1 MKQTTVYYKI
11 SNTLINNLKH
21 RDDIKILKKPSFLTK
36 LFSKKRYPD
45 IYFHSGEL
53 DENSIEF
60 IKNSKFVVT
69 NSFSN
74 LNLILAKTKISH
86 EKIKVIYPSV
96 DIKYQKPKE
105 LKEKYKDR
113 FSLTENTKI
122 IFFTAKNFKTSG
134 VKEFLQIVSNL
145 SFIDFKVIIAG
156 AKQQL
161 AALEFTLP
169 KYSKLEPKII
179 LLDESKEKLDELYLI
194 SDVFLLPSYNKN
206 IASSVI
212 KAMFCKCVVFSTMN
226 NDAKEILDVYATMEN
241 PNDPSTA
248 FKIDAILFDE
258 NELKKIK
265 KQNRNIALE
274 MSLDKNIEKFNDIL
288 TKIYL

>member
-21 RDDIKILKKPSFLTK
+21 RDDIKILKKPSFITK

-156 AKQQL
+156 TKQQL

-241 PNDPSTA
+241 PNDPSTS

-265 KQNRNIALE
+265 KQNREIALE
-274 MSLDKNIEKFNDIL
+274 MSLDKNIDKFNDIL
-288 TKIYL
+288 TKI

>member
-1 MKQTTVYYKI
+1 MKQTTIHYKTN
-11 SNTLINNLKH
+11 NTLINNLKH

-288 TKIYL
+288 TKI

>member
-134 VKEFLQIVSNL
+134 VKEFLKIVSNL

-226 NDAKEILDVYATMEN
+226 NDAKEIIDVYATMEN

-258 NELKKIK
+258 NELKKVK

-288 TKIYL
+288 TKI

>member
-156 AKQQL
+156 TKQQL

-179 LLDESKEKLDELYLI
+179 LLDESKENLDELYLI

-226 NDAKEILDVYATMEN
+226 NDAKEIIDVYATMEIQM
-241 PNDPSTA
+241 TLA
-248 FKIDAILFDE
+248 QL
-258 NELKKIK
+258 L
-265 KQNRNIALE
+265 R
-274 MSLDKNIEKFNDIL
+274 
-288 TKIYL
+288 

>member
-60 IKNSKFVVT
+60 IKNSKFIVT

-105 LKEKYKDR
+105 LKEKYKDI

-156 AKQQL
+156 TKQQL

-226 NDAKEILDVYATMEN
+226 NDAKEIIDVYATMEN
-241 PNDPSTA
+241 PNDPSTS

-288 TKIYL
+288 TKI

>member
-21 RDDIKILKKPSFLTK
+21 RKDIKILKKPSFLTK

-53 DENSIEF
+53 DENSIDF

-122 IFFTAKNFKTSG
+122 IFFTSINFKTSG

-156 AKQQL
+156 TKQQL

-179 LLDESKEKLDELYLI
+179 LLDESKENLDELYLI

-265 KQNRNIALE
+265 KQNREIALE
-274 MSLDKNIEKFNDIL
+274 MSLDKNIDKFNDIL
-288 TKIYL
+288 TKI

>member
-156 AKQQL
+156 TKQQL

-226 NDAKEILDVYATMEN
+226 NDAKEIIDVYATMEN

-288 TKIYL
+288 TKI

>member
-11 SNTLINNLKH
+11 NNTLINNLKH

-226 NDAKEILDVYATMEN
+226 NDAKEIIDVYATMEN

-288 TKIYL
+288 TKI

>member
-1 MKQTTVYYKI
+1 MKQTTIHYKT
-11 SNTLINNLKH
+11 SNTLINRLKA
-21 RDDIKILKKPSFLTK
+21 RDDIKILKKPSFITK

-156 AKQQL
+156 TKQQL

-169 KYSKLEPKII
+169 KYSKLESKII
-179 LLDESKEKLDELYLI
+179 LLDESKESLDELYLI

-265 KQNRNIALE
+265 KQNREIALE
-274 MSLDKNIEKFNDIL
+274 MSLDKNIDKFNDIL
-288 TKIYL
+288 TKI

>member
-53 DENSIEF
+53 DENSIDF

-156 AKQQL
+156 TKQQL

-288 TKIYL
+288 TKI

>member
-74 LNLILAKTKISH
+74 LNLILAKIKISH

-122 IFFTAKNFKTSG
+122 IFFTAKKFKTSG

-226 NDAKEILDVYATMEN
+226 NDAKEIIDVYATMEN

-288 TKIYL
+288 TKI

>member
-156 AKQQL
+156 TKQQL

-226 NDAKEILDVYATMEN
+226 NDAKEIIDVYATMEN

-274 MSLDKNIEKFNDIL
+274 MSLDKNIDKFNDIL
-288 TKIYL
+288 TKI

>member
-21 RDDIKILKKPSFLTK
+21 RKDIKILKKPSFITK

-288 TKIYL
+288 TKI

>member
-21 RDDIKILKKPSFLTK
+21 RDDIKILKKPSFITK

-105 LKEKYKDR
+105 LKEKYKDK

-134 VKEFLQIVSNL
+134 VKEFLQIVSNI

-179 LLDESKEKLDELYLI
+179 LLDESKENLDELYLI

-241 PNDPSTA
+241 PNDPSTS

-288 TKIYL
+288 TKI

>member
-21 RDDIKILKKPSFLTK
+21 RDDIKILKKPSFITK

-113 FSLTENTKI
+113 FSLTANTKI

-156 AKQQL
+156 TKQQL

-179 LLDESKEKLDELYLI
+179 LLDESKENLDELYLI

-226 NDAKEILDVYATMEN
+226 NDAKEIIDVYATMEN

-265 KQNRNIALE
+265 KQNREIALE
-274 MSLDKNIEKFNDIL
+274 MSLDKNIDKFNDIL
-288 TKIYL
+288 TKI

>member
-21 RDDIKILKKPSFLTK
+21 RKDIKILKKPSFLTK

-156 AKQQL
+156 TKQQL

-169 KYSKLEPKII
+169 KYSKLESKII
-179 LLDESKEKLDELYLI
+179 LLDESKESLDELYLI

-265 KQNRNIALE
+265 KQNREIALE
-274 MSLDKNIEKFNDIL
+274 MSLDKNIDKFNDIL
-288 TKIYL
+288 TKI

>member
-105 LKEKYKDR
+105 LKEKYKNR

-226 NDAKEILDVYATMEN
+226 NDAKEIIDVYATMEN

-288 TKIYL
+288 TKI

>member
-21 RDDIKILKKPSFLTK
+21 RKDIKILKKPSFLTK

-113 FSLTENTKI
+113 FSLTANTKI

-206 IASSVI
+206 IASSII

-226 NDAKEILDVYATMEN
+226 NDAKEIIDVYATMEN

-288 TKIYL
+288 TKI

>member
-274 MSLDKNIEKFNDIL
+274 MSLYKNIEKFNDIL
-288 TKIYL
+288 TKI

>member
-1 MKQTTVYYKI
+1 MKQTTIRYKT
-11 SNTLINNLKH
+11 SNTLINRLKA
-21 RDDIKILKKPSFLTK
+21 RDDIKILKKSSFITK
-36 LFSKKRYPD
+36 FFSKKRYPD

-53 DENSIEF
+53 DENSIDF

-156 AKQQL
+156 TKQQL

-179 LLDESKEKLDELYLI
+179 LLDESKENLDELYLI

-265 KQNRNIALE
+265 KQNREIALE
-274 MSLDKNIEKFNDIL
+274 MSLDKNIDKFNDIL
-288 TKIYL
+288 TKI

>member
-113 FSLTENTKI
+113 FSLTQNTKI

-226 NDAKEILDVYATMEN
+226 NDAKEIIDVYATMEN

-288 TKIYL
+288 TKI

>member
-11 SNTLINNLKH
+11 SNTLIKNLKH

-156 AKQQL
+156 TKQQL

-226 NDAKEILDVYATMEN
+226 NDAKEIIDVYATMEN

-288 TKIYL
+288 TKI

>member
-21 RDDIKILKKPSFLTK
+21 RKDIKILKKPSFLTK

-53 DENSIEF
+53 DENSIDF

-156 AKQQL
+156 TKQQL

-179 LLDESKEKLDELYLI
+179 LLDESKENLDELYLI

-265 KQNRNIALE
+265 KQNREIALE
-274 MSLDKNIEKFNDIL
+274 MSLDKNIDKFNDIL
-288 TKIYL
+288 TKI

>member
-21 RDDIKILKKPSFLTK
+21 RKDIKILKKPSFITK

-74 LNLILAKTKISH
+74 LNLILSKTKISH

-113 FSLTENTKI
+113 FSLTANTKI

-156 AKQQL
+156 TKQQL

-288 TKIYL
+288 TKI

>member
-265 KQNRNIALE
+265 KQNREIALE
-274 MSLDKNIEKFNDIL
+274 MSLDKNIDKFNDIL
-288 TKIYL
+288 TKI

>member
-179 LLDESKEKLDELYLI
+179 LLDESKEKLDELNLI

-206 IASSVI
+206 IASSII
-212 KAMFCKCVVFSTMN
+212 KARFCKCVVFSTMN
-226 NDAKEILDVYATMEN
+226 NYAKEIIDVYATMEN

-288 TKIYL
+288 TKI

>member
-74 LNLILAKTKISH
+74 LNLILTKTKISH

-156 AKQQL
+156 TKQQL

-179 LLDESKEKLDELYLI
+179 LLDESKENLDELYLI

-265 KQNRNIALE
+265 KQNREIALE
-274 MSLDKNIEKFNDIL
+274 MSLDKNIDKFNDIL
-288 TKIYL
+288 TKI

>member
-226 NDAKEILDVYATMEN
+226 NDAKEIIDVYATMDN

-288 TKIYL
+288 TKI

>member
-21 RDDIKILKKPSFLTK
+21 REDIKILKKPSFLTK

-156 AKQQL
+156 TKQQL

-226 NDAKEILDVYATMEN
+226 NDAKEIIDVYATMEN

-288 TKIYL
+288 TKI

>member
-1 MKQTTVYYKI
+1 MKQTTIHYKTN
-11 SNTLINNLKH
+11 NTLINNLKH

-156 AKQQL
+156 TKQQL

-265 KQNRNIALE
+265 KQNREIALE
-274 MSLDKNIEKFNDIL
+274 MSLDKNIDKFNDIL
-288 TKIYL
+288 TKI

>member
-86 EKIKVIYPSV
+86 EKIKVIYPSI

-226 NDAKEILDVYATMEN
+226 NDAKEIIDVYATMEN

-288 TKIYL
+288 TKI

>member
-11 SNTLINNLKH
+11 SNTLINNLKQ
-21 RDDIKILKKPSFLTK
+21 RDDIKILKKPSFITK

-156 AKQQL
+156 TKQQL

-179 LLDESKEKLDELYLI
+179 LLDESKENLDELYLI

-265 KQNRNIALE
+265 KQNREIALE
-274 MSLDKNIEKFNDIL
+274 MSLDKNIDKFNDIL
-288 TKIYL
+288 TKI

>member
-1 MKQTTVYYKI
+1 MKQTTIHYKT
-11 SNTLINNLKH
+11 SNTLINRLKA
-21 RDDIKILKKPSFLTK
+21 RDDIKILKKSSFLTK

-53 DENSIEF
+53 DENSIDF

-156 AKQQL
+156 TKQQL

-265 KQNRNIALE
+265 KQNREIALE
-274 MSLDKNIEKFNDIL
+274 MSLDKNIDKFNDIL
-288 TKIYL
+288 TKI

>member
-169 KYSKLEPKII
+169 KYSKLESKII
-179 LLDESKEKLDELYLI
+179 LLDESKESLDELYLI

-226 NDAKEILDVYATMEN
+226 NDAKEILDVYAPMEN

-265 KQNRNIALE
+265 KQNREIALE
-274 MSLDKNIEKFNDIL
+274 MSLDKNIDKFNDIL
-288 TKIYL
+288 TKI

>member
-156 AKQQL
+156 TKQQL

-179 LLDESKEKLDELYLI
+179 LLDESKENLDELYLI

-288 TKIYL
+288 TKI

>member
-21 RDDIKILKKPSFLTK
+21 RDDIKILKKPSFITK

-53 DENSIEF
+53 DENSIDF

-113 FSLTENTKI
+113 FSLTANTKI

-156 AKQQL
+156 TKQQL

-265 KQNRNIALE
+265 KQNREIALE
-274 MSLDKNIEKFNDIL
+274 MSLDKNIDKFNDIL
-288 TKIYL
+288 TKI

>member
-21 RDDIKILKKPSFLTK
+21 RDDIKILKKPSFITK

-156 AKQQL
+156 TKQQL

-265 KQNRNIALE
+265 KQNREIALE
-274 MSLDKNIEKFNDIL
+274 MSLDKNIDKFNDIL
-288 TKIYL
+288 TKI